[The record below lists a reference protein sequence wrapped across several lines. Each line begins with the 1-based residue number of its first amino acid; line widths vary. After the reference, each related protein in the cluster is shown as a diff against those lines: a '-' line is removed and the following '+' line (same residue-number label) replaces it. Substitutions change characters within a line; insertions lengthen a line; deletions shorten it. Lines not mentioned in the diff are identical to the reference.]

1 MKGYSKKMLVGV
13 SFASLM
19 LGSFQG
25 VSLAEDT
32 KGEQV
37 SYRNVLKMEPV
48 GVQLPVQELA
58 HSSKVLESKSF
69 EKRLQFADLSQRPP
83 EVKKESKQ
91 LAVAKTY
98 KILNKILNAIPPL
111 MSQSLLNHPSY
122 RLVLAASIYQ

>member
-1 MKGYSKKMLVGV
+1 MKGYSKKVLVGV

-25 VSLAEDT
+25 STLAESK

-58 HSSKVLESKSF
+58 HSSKVLENKSF
-69 EKRLQFADLSQRPP
+69 E
-83 EVKKESKQ
+83 
-91 LAVAKTY
+91 
-98 KILNKILNAIPPL
+98 
-111 MSQSLLNHPSY
+111 
-122 RLVLAASIYQ
+122 

>member
-1 MKGYSKKMLVGV
+1 MLVGV
-13 SFASLM
+13 SFASFM

-25 VSLAEDT
+25 GALAEST

-69 EKRLQFADLSQRPP
+69 EKRLQLADLSQRPP
-83 EVKKESKQ
+83 EVKRK
-91 LAVAKTY
+91 V
-98 KILNKILNAIPPL
+98 NN
-111 MSQSLLNHPSY
+111 
-122 RLVLAASIYQ
+122 

>member
-58 HSSKVLESKSF
+58 HSSKLLESKSF
-69 EKRLQFADLSQRPP
+69 EQRIQFADLSQRPP

-98 KILNKILNAIPPL
+98 TIAELNQLSNQQLVDLLITIDWSKLRAI
-111 MSQSLLNHPSY
+111 S
-122 RLVLAASIYQ
+122 V

>member
-1 MKGYSKKMLVGV
+1 
-13 SFASLM
+13 
-19 LGSFQG
+19 
-25 VSLAEDT
+25 
-32 KGEQV
+32 
-37 SYRNVLKMEPV
+37 MEPV

-98 KILNKILNAIPPL
+98 TIAELNQLSNQQLVDLLVTIDWEQITGYF
-111 MSQSLLNHPSY
+111 SLIQT
-122 RLVLAASIYQ
+122 V